1 MKKSPNW
8 APGVRGSVITA
19 IRRARW
25 PRGSRQRPV
34 RRWSRCSWNQ
44 RRFSPIV
51 VPGSRPR
58 PLVRSRM
65 PIPAV
70 WKSTVPSTRSER
82 IVTSRMRTMRL
93 RGASPCQ
100 AIAKPPTPNA
110 CHRARVMSRQGGDMR
125 SSVGVDV
132 GGTFTDLVAREGSG
146 RLRACKVP
154 TTPANLARGV
164 LNGLAAVRHAAG
176 VPASVAH
183 GTTVVTNAIVERR
196 GARVGL
202 VTTRGFRD
210 VLEIA
215 RQSRLHLYD
224 LRLPP
229 KPEPLVE
236 RRLRL
241 EVGERVGPDGAVLL
255 PLALDELP
263 AVVDALKR
271 EDVESVAVCL
281 LHGYANPAH
290 ERALKAALAP
300 HFAHLSV
307 SSEIN
312 AEFREYERSSTTVL
326 NAAVMPLASR
336 YLDDLVARL
345 APADARCPSISCT

>member
-1 MKKSPNW
+1 MKKSPNL
-8 APGVRGSVITA
+8 ASGVTGSVMTA
-19 IRRARW
+19 IRRARC

-51 VPGSRPR
+51 LPGSRSR
-58 PLVRSRM
+58 PLVRSRI

-70 WKSTVPSTRSER
+70 WKSIVP
-82 IVTSRMRTMRL
+82 
-93 RGASPCQ
+93 
-100 AIAKPPTPNA
+100 
-110 CHRARVMSRQGGDMR
+110 
-125 SSVGVDV
+125 
-132 GGTFTDLVAREGSG
+132 
-146 RLRACKVP
+146 
-154 TTPANLARGV
+154 RGV

-241 EVGERVGPDGAVLL
+241 EVGERVGPDGAVPL
-255 PLALDELP
+255 PLALD
-263 AVVDALKR
+263 
-271 EDVESVAVCL
+271 
-281 LHGYANPAH
+281 
-290 ERALKAALAP
+290 
-300 HFAHLSV
+300 
-307 SSEIN
+307 
-312 AEFREYERSSTTVL
+312 
-326 NAAVMPLASR
+326 
-336 YLDDLVARL
+336 
-345 APADARCPSISCT
+345 

>member
-1 MKKSPNW
+1 
-8 APGVRGSVITA
+8 
-19 IRRARW
+19 
-25 PRGSRQRPV
+25 
-34 RRWSRCSWNQ
+34 
-44 RRFSPIV
+44 
-51 VPGSRPR
+51 
-58 PLVRSRM
+58 
-65 PIPAV
+65 
-70 WKSTVPSTRSER
+70 
-82 IVTSRMRTMRL
+82 
-93 RGASPCQ
+93 
-100 AIAKPPTPNA
+100 
-110 CHRARVMSRQGGDMR
+110 MSRQGGDMR

-164 LNGLAAVRHAAG
+164 LNGLAAVRPAAG

-241 EVGERVGPDGAVLL
+241 EVGERVGPDGAVPL

-263 AVVDALKR
+263 AIVEAFER
-271 EDVESVAVCL
+271 GHVESVAVCL
-281 LHGYANPAH
+281 LHSYANPAH

-336 YLDDLVARL
+336 YLDELVTALGREARGAVLHLLHSAGGMMSAAAARARPL
-345 APADARCPSISCT
+345 AMAASGPAAGMAAAAAGRRRPSPTPPLSSATSTPAAPTAARSASIPGGPRPPSRAWAVGSGSRSSRRRRAWWRSRTRTCCVRSAWCPSSAAMTFGTSR

>member
-1 MKKSPNW
+1 MKKSPNL
-8 APGVRGSVITA
+8 ASGVTGSVMTA
-19 IRRARW
+19 IRRARC

-51 VPGSRPR
+51 LPGSRSR
-58 PLVRSRM
+58 P
-65 PIPAV
+65 
-70 WKSTVPSTRSER
+70 
-82 IVTSRMRTMRL
+82 
-93 RGASPCQ
+93 
-100 AIAKPPTPNA
+100 
-110 CHRARVMSRQGGDMR
+110 
-125 SSVGVDV
+125 
-132 GGTFTDLVAREGSG
+132 
-146 RLRACKVP
+146 LRACKVP
-154 TTPANLARGV
+154 TTPATLARGV
-164 LNGLAAVRHAAG
+164 LNGLAAVRPAAG

-263 AVVDALKR
+263 AIVEALER
-271 EDVESVAVCL
+271 GHVESVAVCL
-281 LHGYANPAH
+281 LHSYANPAH
-290 ERALKAALAP
+290 ERR
-300 HFAHLSV
+300 
-307 SSEIN
+307 SE
-312 AEFREYERSSTTVL
+312 
-326 NAAVMPLASR
+326 
-336 YLDDLVARL
+336 D
-345 APADARCPSISCT
+345 

>member
-51 VPGSRPR
+51 VPGSR
-58 PLVRSRM
+58 
-65 PIPAV
+65 
-70 WKSTVPSTRSER
+70 
-82 IVTSRMRTMRL
+82 
-93 RGASPCQ
+93 
-100 AIAKPPTPNA
+100 
-110 CHRARVMSRQGGDMR
+110 QGGDMG
-125 SSVGVDV
+125 SSVGIDV
-132 GGTFTDLVAREGSG
+132 GGTFTDLVARAGSG

-154 TTPANLARGV
+154 TTPANLSRGV
-164 LNGLAAVRHAAG
+164 LNGLLAVRPATG

-183 GTTVVTNAIVERR
+183 GTTVVTNAIVEGR

-202 VTTRGFRD
+202 VATRGFRD

-229 KPEPLVE
+229 KPEPLVG
-236 RRLRL
+236 RRCRL
-241 EVGERVGPDGAVLL
+241 EVSERVGPDGAVVL
-255 PLALDELP
+255 PLALEEVP
-263 AVVDALKR
+263 AVVRTLKR

-281 LHGYANPAH
+281 LHSYANPQH
-290 ERALKAALAP
+290 ER
-300 HFAHLSV
+300 
-307 SSEIN
+307 
-312 AEFREYERSSTTVL
+312 
-326 NAAVMPLASR
+326 
-336 YLDDLVARL
+336 
-345 APADARCPSISCT
+345 